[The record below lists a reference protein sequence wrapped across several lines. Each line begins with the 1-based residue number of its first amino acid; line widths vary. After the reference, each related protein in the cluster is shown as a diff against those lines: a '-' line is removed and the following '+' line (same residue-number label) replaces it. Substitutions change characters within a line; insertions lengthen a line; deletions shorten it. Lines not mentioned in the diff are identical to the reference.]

1 MVETAHIYIRLLE
14 HYCRDNKHMVVQE
27 RRRKGKKKK
36 RSKGSGGNAALLS
49 HDQLIDQWEIMDAR
63 CVWTTVQVSYFGI
76 DRSLCVYFYIQ
87 CRQKI
92 LCIMWDSWVQC
103 YTCRSSEHRIH

>member
-63 CVWTTVQVSYFGI
+63 CVDNCTSQLLWH
-76 DRSLCVYFYIQ
+76 RSLSMCVHLYTGL
-87 CRQKI
+87 CRLVEGKP
-92 LCIMWDSWVQC
+92 
-103 YTCRSSEHRIH
+103 